1 MQNGTRRNNIN
12 SLDSHTM
19 KKPITIIFVILGS
32 IIALILGLYLLL
44 FGNQATTPDSIAKK
58 IGLKLPA
65 YQITKADDNMDR
77 TASVWSDYYYE
88 IEFEKPLSE
97 KFLQKVEKLKNCSRE
112 GNTYTIEKE
121 SPDEW
126 AGYIKLYPDENR
138 ATLEY
143 TFRDGLF

>member
-1 MQNGTRRNNIN
+1 
-12 SLDSHTM
+12 M
-19 KKPITIIFVILGS
+19 KQRTTVLLVILS
-32 IIALILGLYLLL
+32 IIIASLLGLYFLI
-44 FGNQATTPDSIAKK
+44 FGNQTTTPDSIARKV
-58 IGLKLPA
+58 GLKLPA

-77 TASVWSDYYYE
+77 TASAWSDYYYE

-97 KFLQKVEKLKNCSRE
+97 KYLQKVEQLKNCIRE
-112 GNTYTIEKE
+112 GNSYIIEKE

-126 AGYIKLYPDENR
+126 AGYIRLYPEENR

>member
-1 MQNGTRRNNIN
+1 
-12 SLDSHTM
+12 M

-44 FGNQATTPDSIAKK
+44 FGNQATTPDAIAKK
-58 IGLKLPA
+58 IGLKLPT

-77 TASVWSDYYYE
+77 TASAWSDYYYE

-97 KFLQKVEKLKNCSRE
+97 KFFQKVEKLKNCSRE